1 MKIYNIINIPK
12 GLSPEVECECREEYL
27 SGYTAGYEDGKNKGF
42 QSGYTS
48 GVTDGIEE
56 GKEEQKS
63 LMVYTAITENGTYSR
78 EDGYN
83 EIFVDVPTYSAE
95 TYASGY
101 TDGYS
106 SGYTDGSEDGFE
118 SGYTSGYT
126 DGTEDGFGSGF
137 TSGYTGG
144 YSSGYTD
151 GLNASGQSY
160 ESGYTSGYTD
170 GYSSGYTDGSEDG
183 YDSGYTSGKTDGYS
197 SGYTDG
203 SEDGFGSGYTS
214 GKTDGYESGYTKGTD
229 DGFGSG
235 YTSGYT
241 DGREDGYGSGYT
253 SGKTDGVAEQKAKL
267 VATAVTTNG
276 TYSREDGFSSVSVN
290 VAQTGHTDEEIAEAF
305 SSGKTAGVDEQK
317 AKLVAT
323 AFTANGTFSRPDGFS
338 SVYVNVPQ
346 TGQTINNQTKN
357 VNISQN
363 GSSTVTHDSNY
374 TGLEYVTI
382 NVNVP
387 QTGHTDQEMAE
398 AYASGITHQKSL
410 LAATAFT
417 GNGTFT
423 RTDGWNSVTVNVAQT
438 GHTDEEMEEAYE
450 SGYTSGK
457 TDGVAEQKAKLSTT
471 AFTTNG
477 TYTRTDGWSA
487 VTVNVSGYTQE
498 DLDNAFRSGYTSG
511 TTDGYG
517 SGWTNG
523 YASGY
528 TDGYADASGETQSA
542 ATELSIVVPSTIT
555 GTGRATVEYQPSTA
569 ILDLVF
575 TSSDPDIATVSNNGT
590 INVISAGTVNIC
602 AEDRNSGLYDCETIT
617 VEPQGSLDEPLTMNI
632 LSAGTILWVA
642 DTGATPL
649 TIEYQ
654 LNGGNWTSI
663 TSTVG
668 GASIPVVA
676 GDIIKFRGDNSQYST
691 ALSNDNSNR
700 MLMQTG
706 KYAVKGNIMS
716 LVDSTGYTT
725 ATTFGSYA
733 FVCFFKDSVGLV
745 DASGLILP
753 AEPTFYCYW
762 SMFAGCTNLTT
773 APELPAT
780 TLGNGCYGSMFSGCT
795 SLVTAP
801 KLPATALTESCY
813 QSMFHGC
820 TSLVTAPDLPALILV
835 QGCYQGMFVGCTN
848 LNYIKCMAI
857 SGINT
862 NLSTNNWVLSVQ
874 KNSGTFIKDPN
885 STWVTG
891 NNGIPNNW
899 TIEFATS

>member
-83 EIFVDVPTYSAE
+83 EIFVDVPTYS
-95 TYASGY
+95 
-101 TDGYS
+101 
-106 SGYTDGSEDGFE
+106 
-118 SGYTSGYT
+118 
-126 DGTEDGFGSGF
+126 
-137 TSGYTGG
+137 GG
-144 YSSGYTD
+144 
-151 GLNASGQSY
+151 SY

-170 GYSSGYTDGSEDG
+170 GYG
-183 YDSGYTSGKTDGYS
+183 
-197 SGYTDG
+197 
-203 SEDGFGSGYTS
+203 
-214 GKTDGYESGYTKGTD
+214 
-229 DGFGSG
+229 
-235 YTSGYT
+235 SGYT

-267 VATAVTTNG
+267 VATAVTSNG

-290 VAQTGHTDEEIAEAF
+290 VAQTGHTDEEMAEAF

-317 AKLVAT
+317 AKLVTT

-387 QTGHTDQEMAE
+387 QTGHTDEEIAA

-423 RTDGWNSVTVNVAQT
+423 
-438 GHTDEEMEEAYE
+438 
-450 SGYTSGK
+450 K
-457 TDGVAEQKAKLSTT
+457 
-471 AFTTNG
+471 
-477 TYTRTDGWSA
+477 TDGWSA

-511 TTDGYG
+511 ITDGYG
-517 SGWTNG
+517 SGWTDG

-542 ATELSIVVPSTIT
+542 ATELSIVVPSAIT
-555 GTGRATVEYQPSTA
+555 GTGRATVEYQPSSA

-575 TSSDPDIATVSNNGT
+575 TSSDPNIATVSNNGR

-602 AEDRNSGLYDCETIT
+602 VEDRNSGLYDCETVT
-617 VEPQGSLDEPLTMNI
+617 VEPQSSLNEPLTVNV

-642 DTGATPL
+642 SDSGKTL
-649 TIEYQ
+649 VIEYQ
-654 LNGGNWTSI
+654 KNGGDWTSI
-663 TSTVG
+663 TSTTAGTPISV
-668 GASIPVVA
+668 AA
-676 GDIIKFRGDNSQYST
+676 GDVISLRGDNSHYTLQSRPNH
-691 ALSNDNSNR
+691 L
-700 MLMQTG
+700 LMQTG
-706 KYAVKGNIMS
+706 RYQIEGNIMS
-716 LVDSTGYTT
+716 LIDSTNYASVTSFEDYYS
-725 ATTFGSYA
+725 TFDS
-733 FVCFFKDSVGLV
+733 FFKESLGLI
-745 DASGLILP
+745 DASKLLLP
-753 AEPTFYCYW
+753 ATGLANNCYSFMFY
-762 SMFAGCTNLTT
+762 GCTNLTSGPAILPAT
-773 APELPAT
+773 TLAGSCYKDMFEGCTSLTSAPELPAT
-780 TLGNGCYGSMFSGCT
+780 TLATYCYQHMFYRCRSLITIPELPATTLARDCYYGMFRGCT
-795 SLVTAP
+795 SLTTAP
-801 KLPATALTESCY
+801 VLPAETLEQDCYGFMFNGCTGLTTAPALPATTLAQSCYSSMFESCTSLTTAPALPATALT
-813 QSMFHGC
+813 
-820 TSLVTAPDLPALILV
+820 I
-835 QGCYQGMFVGCTN
+835 GCYQGMFNSCTSLTSAPELTAPILPTACYSNMFYNCRN
-848 LNYIKCMAI
+848 LNYIKCLAI
-857 SGINT
+857 TFGSNSCQGWT
-862 NLSTNNWVLSVQ
+862 GQVAS
-874 KNSGTFIKDPN
+874 SGTFVKDPN
-885 STWVTG
+885 VTWATG
-891 NNGIPNNW
+891 TSGIPNNW
-899 TIEFATS
+899 TVIDVS